1 MKEKILNFLVHVNHV
16 FTVVCISSLIIEVI
30 LLFFFSDAAARH
42 PKGFLDRTNII
53 LIFVF
58 FFSLVMVIFLPE
70 EKRENT
76 PSENDIK
83 EPTFFN
89 RKIRSRGVE
98 IYLVRLGFF
107 ALLGFI
113 CGVLFILSGL
123 LWFDEWGIYGKWFR
137 ILSVLFILIYP
148 SIRGIFIKNYLRWSI
163 CIPEMVSYC
172 IGGMGGL
179 AVGIAVV
186 IVMALCVILP
196 ALFKFIHDWGFLFY
210 LYF

>member
-1 MKEKILNFLVHVNHV
+1 
-16 FTVVCISSLIIEVI
+16 
-30 LLFFFSDAAARH
+30 
-42 PKGFLDRTNII
+42 
-53 LIFVF
+53 
-58 FFSLVMVIFLPE
+58 
-70 EKRENT
+70 
-76 PSENDIK
+76 
-83 EPTFFN
+83 
-89 RKIRSRGVE
+89 
-98 IYLVRLGFF
+98 
-107 ALLGFI
+107 LGFI

-148 SIRGIFIKNYLRWSI
+148 SIRGIFIKNYLIWSI

-179 AVGIAVV
+179 AVGIAVA